1 MSQVQLV
8 PYLTFN
14 GNGRE
19 AMTFYQQC
27 LGGELQLST
36 FGDSPMAAQLPAEA
50 QQLVMHASL
59 TNGPLVLMA
68 SDANPQFGG
77 QVTTGTAVTLSL
89 NCTSREQIA
98 DWFGKLSDGGQVT
111 MPLEDTFWNAT
122 FGMFTD
128 KFGMPWM
135 LNFDHQ

>member
-1 MSQVQLV
+1 MSQVKLV
-8 PYLTFN
+8 PYLTFD
-14 GNGRE
+14 GTTRE

-36 FGDSPMAAQLPAEA
+36 FGESPMAAQMPAEA
-50 QQLVMHASL
+50 QQRVMHASL
-59 TNGPLVLMA
+59 THDALELMA
-68 SDANPQFGG
+68 SDTNPQFGG
-77 QVTTGTAVTLSL
+77 AVTTGTGITLSL

-98 DWFGKLSDGGQVT
+98 EWFGKLSAGGQVT

-135 LNFDHQ
+135 LNYDHQ